1 MNLKIFINLIAHSMT
16 LYNDLNN
23 PSISF
28 IIMNTI
34 LENIIVN
41 IRHKIYQNFQYI
53 TCNFGSC
60 SQI

>member
-1 MNLKIFINLIAHSMT
+1 MCGLKVTRAVPEKHIINFLALINVYKIMNLKIFINLIAHSMT

-34 LENIIVN
+34 
-41 IRHKIYQNFQYI
+41 
-53 TCNFGSC
+53 
-60 SQI
+60 